1 MLERVAIMNKN
12 YYDILQVNKNASPEI
27 IEKAYKVL
35 AKKYHPDLQAE
46 ENKKQSEEIFKK
58 INEAYEVLSNPEKKQ
73 AYDESL
79 LERER
84 NDSNTAQQQTS
95 GDTSYSTPLSEDEL
109 RYRQQQE
116 SLRQQKIQQER
127 QYQEQLQR
135 EHELAYQQEL
145 QQARQKAYHDAYIQD
160 LKNRGYKIK
169 YKKTFKDYLKSFIAL
184 LITIFILF
192 VLWQIPFVKNF
203 FVNLYEENEI
213 FRLFIDIILGLFK

>member
-1 MLERVAIMNKN
+1 M
-12 YYDILQVNKNASPEI
+12 
-27 IEKAYKVL
+27 
-35 AKKYHPDLQAE
+35 
-46 ENKKQSEEIFKK
+46 
-58 INEAYEVLSNPEKKQ
+58 SNPEKKQ

-169 YKKTFKDYLKSFIAL
+169 YKKTFKDYFKSFIAL

-192 VLWQIPFVKNF
+192 VLWQIHFVKNF